1 MQTENQ
7 KDTEIEV
14 KLENDQAKDD
24 FEVQMEEALKLE
36 VFIPPFA
43 RKFENLYKLAYYQ
56 VKNDARASALPSSQ
70 RKKLV
75 INLMNSYI
83 KNIHQQRMEALKE
96 AQKLKTVEVEGN
108 EG

>member
-7 KDTEIEV
+7 KDTEVESG
-14 KLENDQAKDD
+14 QKDA
-24 FEVQMEEALKLE
+24 FEIQMEEAMKLK

-43 RKFENLYKLAYYQ
+43 RKYENLYKLAYYQ
-56 VKNDARASALPSSQ
+56 VKNDERASSLPSSQ

-75 INLMNSYI
+75 INLMNTYI
-83 KNIHQQRMEALKE
+83 KKIHEQRMEAIKE
-96 AQKLKTVEVEGN
+96 AQNAKTVEVEGN